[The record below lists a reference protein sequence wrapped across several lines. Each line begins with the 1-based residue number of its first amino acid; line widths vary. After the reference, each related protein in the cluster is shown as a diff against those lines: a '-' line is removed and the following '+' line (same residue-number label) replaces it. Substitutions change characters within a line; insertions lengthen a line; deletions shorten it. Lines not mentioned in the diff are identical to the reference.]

1 MLGVVFPSVE
11 ILAGG
16 SVLSGGETGEWINR
30 GIKVGLELVRVACR
44 FDSSLKLTTAEAVAV
59 IGVPG
64 RELVALCVSC
74 DFAFSPL
81 AATEN
86 VAMDSM
92 LMATKIGPMVSTTL
106 TFETRRPFLLH
117 R

>member
-1 MLGVVFPSVE
+1 LGLGFPSVE

-16 SVLSGGETGEWINR
+16 SVLSGGEIGEWINR
-30 GIKVGLELVRVACR
+30 GIKVGLEVVRDACR

-81 AATEN
+81 AATEK
-86 VAMDSM
+86 VAMESM
-92 LMATKIGPMVSTTL
+92 LMASKIAPIVNTKV
-106 TFETRRPFLLH
+106 TFETR
-117 R
+117 